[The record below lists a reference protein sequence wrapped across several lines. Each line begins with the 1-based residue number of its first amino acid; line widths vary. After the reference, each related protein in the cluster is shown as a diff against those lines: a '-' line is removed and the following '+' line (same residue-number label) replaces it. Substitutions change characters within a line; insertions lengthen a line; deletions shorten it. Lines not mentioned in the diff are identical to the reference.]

1 MCSYLKVSGMLTI
14 KNEKIYAEDGTYL
27 KTINCPLNVSD
38 QDLHQIS
45 ETKFSCEKCAKEVV
59 QTDFLTEKQIIDLLT
74 TNPDTCLKI
83 SLFDPLFRVEK

>member
-14 KNEKIYAEDGTYL
+14 KNKKIYAEDGTYL

-59 QTDFLTEKQIIDLLT
+59 QTDFLTEGEIIDLLT

-83 SLFDPLFRVEK
+83 SFFDPLFIIEK

>member
-1 MCSYLKVSGMLTI
+1 MLTI
-14 KNEKIYAEDGTYL
+14 NQNRIYTEDGTWL
-27 KTINCPLNVSD
+27 KTINCPSNVSD

-45 ETKFSCEKCAKEVV
+45 ETKLSCEKCAKEVV
-59 QTDFLTEKQIIDLLT
+59 QTDFLTEDEIIDLLT